1 MRGKRGVGA
10 AGEFQAEQFLRAAG
24 LTIIE
29 KNFLTKL
36 GEVDLIAQDKEE
48 IVFVEVKYRKNNFF
62 GTAVEA
68 VTPKKVSRLVAAGSV
83 WLRKNNLTQAP
94 WRLDVIAIDGEQ
106 IQWLKNFGS

>member
-1 MRGKRGVGA
+1 MKGKRGVGA
-10 AGEFQAEQFLRAAG
+10 VGEEQAAQFLRAHGVA
-24 LTIIE
+24 IVE

-36 GEVDLIAQDKEE
+36 GEVDLVCKDKQE
-48 IVFVEVKYRKNNFF
+48 IVFVEVKYRKNNVY

-94 WRLDVIAIDGEQ
+94 WRLDVVAIDGSE